1 MVLSLKEKIDY
12 YVEFKDW
19 YQRIIKDFKFDT
31 KKDDDARDLL
41 SEILSKKENNSSLE
55 QILISFKDVIQ
66 SRSLIFIYG
75 CGPSLENTI
84 ENIMRSKEKKIFNEY
99 INLAADGASV
109 YLKEKGIPLHG
120 IFTDLDGITKNE
132 FNYADFMFIHAHGD
146 NIAELREFEKEILNS
161 KNIIGTTQVE
171 PLDNMINAGGF
182 TDGDRI
188 LYFLRSLLSP
198 DQILFLIGMDFGRT
212 IGKYSKPEITNDEI
226 GDSIKIKKLQYAL
239 ELIEWFQKRIKNKI
253 YIVNSKPI
261 SAKLKYISIK
271 EFLELIC

>member
-1 MVLSLKEKIDY
+1 MVLSLKKNIDY

-19 YQRIIKDFKFDT
+19 YQRIVKDFKFDI
-31 KKDDDARDLL
+31 KKDEKARDLL
-41 SEILSKKENNSSLE
+41 SEILSKKENNWNLE
-55 QILISFKDVIQ
+55 QILISFKNLIQ
-66 SRSLIFIYG
+66 SRSFIFIYG
-75 CGPSLENTI
+75 CGPSLESTM
-84 ENIMRSKEKKIFNEY
+84 ENIIKSNGKKIFNEY

-109 YLKEKGIPLHG
+109 YLNNKGIPLHG
-120 IFTDLDGITKNE
+120 IFSDLDGITKNE

-146 NIAELREFEKEILNS
+146 NIAKLREFEKEILNS
-161 KNIIGTTQVE
+161 KNIIGTTQFE

-198 DQILFLIGMDFGRT
+198 DQIIFLIGMDFGKT
-212 IGKYSKPEITNDEI
+212 IGKYSKPEISNDQI

-261 SAKLKYISIK
+261 SAKLKYISTK

>member
-1 MVLSLKEKIDY
+1 
-12 YVEFKDW
+12 
-19 YQRIIKDFKFDT
+19 
-31 KKDDDARDLL
+31 
-41 SEILSKKENNSSLE
+41 
-55 QILISFKDVIQ
+55 
-66 SRSLIFIYG
+66 
-75 CGPSLENTI
+75 
-84 ENIMRSKEKKIFNEY
+84 MRSKDKKIFNEY

-109 YLKEKGIPLHG
+109 YLNNKGIPLHG

-146 NIAELREFEKEILNS
+146 NIDELREFEKEILNS

-198 DQILFLIGMDFGRT
+198 DQILFLIGMDFGKT

-253 YIVNSKPI
+253 YIVNSKPM
-261 SAKLKYISIK
+261 STKLKYISTK